1 MNHKSKIET
10 TSHFDHNNILKFEI
24 DFENFMGPMAH
35 QREYSRLL
43 NIVHDFYSEKNT
55 KEIKN
60 LIKKIQNFIKRT
72 GGKLTVEDWINKI
85 YQKDE
90 AALALFSVQPKRQG
104 SSKEYGSQQFQINV
118 INSLIKKFKC
128 EVESLSSCGQNSFRI
143 HSGTISKGVSKDS
156 DTSSSL
162 DSLTITDNGLRIFNI
177 MKVTHSIVGENDKG
191 GMQNHQLENATT
203 MIDSINFDLLENKN
217 IYIILV
223 LDGKFYVENKILQS
237 LIKKYKN
244 NNNVYFT
251 TSYKY
256 QDVLGS
262 ILHD

>member
-1 MNHKSKIET
+1 
-10 TSHFDHNNILKFEI
+10 
-24 DFENFMGPMAH
+24 
-35 QREYSRLL
+35 
-43 NIVHDFYSEKNT
+43 
-55 KEIKN
+55 
-60 LIKKIQNFIKRT
+60 
-72 GGKLTVEDWINKI
+72 
-85 YQKDE
+85 
-90 AALALFSVQPKRQG
+90 
-104 SSKEYGSQQFQINV
+104 
-118 INSLIKKFKC
+118 
-128 EVESLSSCGQNSFRI
+128 
-143 HSGTISKGVSKDS
+143 
-156 DTSSSL
+156 
-162 DSLTITDNGLRIFNI
+162 

>member
-1 MNHKSKIET
+1 MKNKTKIET
-10 TSHFDHNNILKFEI
+10 FSHFDHSSISKFEI
-24 DFENFMGPMAH
+24 DFEHFMGPMAH

-43 NIVHDFYSEKNT
+43 NTTNDFYSGKNT
-55 KEIKN
+55 KEIKK
-60 LIKKIQNFIKRT
+60 LVKKIENFIKRT
-72 GGKLTVEDWINKI
+72 GSKFTVEDWIDKI
-85 YQKDE
+85 HQKDE

-118 INSLIKKFKC
+118 INSLIKEFDCK
-128 EVESLSSCGQNSFRI
+128 VENLSSTGQDSFRI
-143 HSGTISKGVSKDS
+143 YNGTISKGVPKNS

-162 DSLTITDNGLRIFNI
+162 DSITITNNGLRIFNI
-177 MKVTHSIVGENDKG
+177 MKVTHSIVGDKDSG
-191 GMQNHQLENATT
+191 GMQNHQLDNATT
-203 MIDSINFDLLENKN
+203 LIDSINFDLLENKN

-237 LIKKYKN
+237 LIKKYKS